1 MELQTIG
8 RPRNPGNPLLD
19 MFTRIIQEG
28 QNLPVPVEMGK
39 PLASRAHQDIASLN
53 LSDSRSIVVDGRPAQ
68 LPLGTGKKCT
78 GAAIKALAGVYRG
91 RILFI
96 QEGQHWRRLNDDEV
110 VELADKQSY
119 RTEEAPVF
127 RSAPRL
133 TVD

>member
-1 MELQTIG
+1 
-8 RPRNPGNPLLD
+8 
-19 MFTRIIQEG
+19 
-28 QNLPVPVEMGK
+28 
-39 PLASRAHQDIASLN
+39 
-53 LSDSRSIVVDGRPAQ
+53 VVNGRPAL
-68 LPLGTGKKCT
+68 LPLGTGKQCT
-78 GAAIKALAGVYRG
+78 GAAIKALAGLYRG

-96 QEGQHWRRLNDDEV
+96 QGGQQWRRLNDDDEV

>member
-8 RPRNPGNPLLD
+8 RPRNIQNPLQD
-19 MFTRIIQEG
+19 MFTRIIQEQ
-28 QNLPVPVEMGK
+28 QNLPVPMEGK
-39 PLASRAHQDIASLN
+39 PLATRAHKDIASMR
-53 LSDSRSIVVDGRPAQ
+53 LSDSRSVVVDGQPAQ
-68 LPLGTGKKCT
+68 LPLGIGKQCT

-96 QEGQHWRRLNDDEV
+96 QEGQQWRRLNDDEV
-110 VELADKQSY
+110 VDLADKQSY

>member
-8 RPRNPGNPLLD
+8 RPRNNPLQD
-19 MFTRIIQEG
+19 MFTRIIQEQ
-28 QNLPVPVEMGK
+28 QNLPVPMEGK
-39 PLASRAHQDIASLN
+39 PLATRVHKDIASMT

-68 LPLGTGKKCT
+68 LPLGTGKQCT

-96 QEGQHWRRLNDDEV
+96 QEGRQWRRLNDDEA

>member
-1 MELQTIG
+1 MHRRCYQSHG
-8 RPRNPGNPLLD
+8 WCVSGKNPL
-19 MFTRIIQEG
+19 
-28 QNLPVPVEMGK
+28 
-39 PLASRAHQDIASLN
+39 
-53 LSDSRSIVVDGRPAQ
+53 
-68 LPLGTGKKCT
+68 
-78 GAAIKALAGVYRG
+78 
-91 RILFI
+91 I

>member
-1 MELQTIG
+1 MVLQTIG
-8 RPRNPGNPLLD
+8 RPRNHPLQD
-19 MFTRIIQEG
+19 MFTRIIQEQ
-28 QNLPVPVEMGK
+28 QNLPVPVEEGK
-39 PLASRAHQDIASLN
+39 PLASRVHKDIASMR

-68 LPLGTGKKCT
+68 LPLGTGKQCT

-91 RILFI
+91 RILFL
-96 QEGQHWRRLNDDEV
+96 QEGQQWRRLNDDEV